1 MSNKYEAV
9 LYDLDGTLTDSV
21 PIIIK
26 SFHMC
31 YMEVLGEV
39 PRSDENLTSYIGKP
53 LMEIFTDYHDEKTS
67 KALFDAYL
75 RVNEAMLANDELN
88 MFDGVMDS
96 LLRLHERG
104 VRQGIVTSKRFDSAM
119 VTIKLKGLDKIFEQ
133 ITVLE
138 NTTKH
143 KPDPEPLI
151 YSASKMGITDMKK
164 IVYVGDAVVD
174 YECALNAGTDFA
186 LVDWTKM
193 NRDDFKRLGT
203 PRIITS
209 LDDIL

>member
-1 MSNKYEAV
+1 MSNKYDAV

-21 PIIIK
+21 PLILK

-75 RVNEAMLANDELN
+75 RVNEVMLANDELDL
-88 MFDGVMDS
+88 FDGVMDS
-96 LLRLHERG
+96 LLKLHESG
-104 VRQGIVTSKRFDSAM
+104 VRQGIVTSKRSNSAM
-119 VTIKLKGLDKIFEQ
+119 ITLNLKGLTKIFEQ

-138 NTTKH
+138 DTAKH

-151 YSASKMGITDMKK
+151 YSAERLGITDMKR
-164 IVYVGDAVVD
+164 IIYVGDAVVD

-193 NRDDFKRLGT
+193 NRDDFTRLGT

-209 LDDIL
+209 LDELL

>member
-1 MSNKYEAV
+1 
-9 LYDLDGTLTDSV
+9 
-21 PIIIK
+21 
-26 SFHMC
+26 
-31 YMEVLGEV
+31 MEVLGEV

-75 RVNEAMLANDELN
+75 RVNEVMLANDELDL
-88 MFDGVMDS
+88 FDGVMDS
-96 LLRLHERG
+96 LLKLHESG
-104 VRQGIVTSKRFDSAM
+104 VRQGIVTSKRSNSAM
-119 VTIKLKGLDKIFEQ
+119 ITLNLKGLTKIFEQ

-138 NTTKH
+138 DTAKH

-151 YSASKMGITDMKK
+151 YSAERLGITDMKR
-164 IVYVGDAVVD
+164 IIYVGDAVVD

-193 NRDDFKRLGT
+193 NRDDFTRLGT

-209 LDDIL
+209 LDELL

>member
-1 MSNKYEAV
+1 MSNKYDAV

-21 PIIIK
+21 PLILK

-75 RVNEAMLANDELN
+75 RVNEVMLANDELDL
-88 MFDGVMDS
+88 FDGVMDS
-96 LLRLHERG
+96 LLKLHENG
-104 VRQGIVTSKRFDSAM
+104 VRQGIVTSKRSNSAM
-119 VTIKLKGLDKIFEQ
+119 ITLNLKGLTKIFEQ

-138 NTTKH
+138 DTAKH

-151 YSASKMGITDMKK
+151 YSAERLGITDMKR
-164 IVYVGDAVVD
+164 IIYVGDAVVD

-193 NRDDFKRLGT
+193 NRDDFTRLGT

-209 LDDIL
+209 LDELL